1 MCKNF
6 IVPLENYFTNPNG
19 SKQMESN
26 IQLLIELTKSH
37 QIVILQ
43 SKDHNMLSNSI
54 QMFIRYN

>member
-1 MCKNF
+1 
-6 IVPLENYFTNPNG
+6 
-19 SKQMESN
+19 MESN
-26 IQLLIELTKSH
+26 IQLLSELTKSY

>member
-1 MCKNF
+1 
-6 IVPLENYFTNPNG
+6 
-19 SKQMESN
+19 MESN

-43 SKDHNMLSNSI
+43 PKDHNMLSNSI